1 LNSPSSTD
9 AAARK
14 PEPHAR
20 AAYYQA
26 LASIFARDRV
36 LSVASHDLRSPLNGI
51 HSWIYV
57 LESKVGSADPTVQ
70 RALAGLRAGVEQQ
83 VKIIEEVIDATRV
96 QSKSLPLAKAH
107 AALAPLIEDVVANL
121 RTTFASERAA
131 FIEVTPLPPH
141 AMLDADG
148 ERLMQALWVA
158 LAYAVD
164 ASPPGSTV
172 TLHNRLADGAWCAT
186 IGFRACA
193 DTLSDPSLPHA
204 FESLLRSPNVAPAR
218 DGIPLAVSLTRRVA
232 EAHNGK
238 LATRMTGDGAT
249 ELVFTVPQA

>member
-1 LNSPSSTD
+1 MNSPSSAD
-9 AAARK
+9 ACATASK

-96 QSKSLPLAKAH
+96 QSKSLPLAKTH
-107 AALAPLIEDVVANL
+107 AALAA
-121 RTTFASERAA
+121 AGRAR
-131 FIEVTPLPPH
+131 FWGDLQRI
-141 AMLDADG
+141 DALLGGREWLVG
-148 ERLMQALWVA
+148 ERL
-158 LAYAVD
+158 
-164 ASPPGSTV
+164 S
-172 TLHNRLADGAWCAT
+172 LADCYAMVFWAW
-186 IGFRACA
+186 GYA
-193 DTLSDPSLPHA
+193 DEHPITELENFAGLAKRMLSRPTVRRVLERERNP
-204 FESLLRSPNVAPAR
+204 LLAPA
-218 DGIPLAVSLTRRVA
+218 A
-232 EAHNGK
+232 
-238 LATRMTGDGAT
+238 
-249 ELVFTVPQA
+249 